1 MRVNLKFSQEESELL
16 DDLTMYKR
24 PIGRLLYLTITIPN
38 ISYLVNRLSQF
49 LSKPRVPHL
58 QALNV

>member
-1 MRVNLKFSQEESELL
+1 MRVNLKLSQEESELL
-16 DDLTMYKR
+16 DDPTMYKR
-24 PIGRLLYLTITIPN
+24 PIGRLLYLTITRPN

-58 QALNV
+58 QAA